1 MNAVLTANAQ
11 AKIGVGL
18 RHEHYFDALDHL
30 ADIDFVEVHA
40 ENFFAEG
47 GAPKHLLHQARQHYD
62 VSIHATSLGLGSALP
77 PDPAAIHKLKQLCH
91 SFDPILVSDHACF
104 NRALVHGKAF
114 HTGDLLP
121 LRFNQASLDILC
133 QHVDMVQSNLQ
144 RTILI
149 ENLSAYLPEQE
160 KELDEF
166 DFLGRLCKQTGCK
179 LLLDVNNLLVNVHNT
194 TAIALQGK
202 SHPDTSIKDTQTRVL
217 HALRYLSPD
226 MIGEY
231 HLAGTTPVEIDEIMI
246 DDHARSV
253 SEPCWSLY
261 EKIVAQY
268 GNKPTLIEWD
278 QDLPTWHELVSL
290 ALRAKS
296 IQQRM
301 SKG

>member
-1 MNAVLTANAQ
+1 MSSTLTDKTQ
-11 AKIGVGL
+11 TKVGVGL

-40 ENFFAEG
+40 ENFFSEG
-47 GAPKHLLHQARQHYD
+47 GAPKHLLQQARQHYD
-62 VSIHATSLGLGSALP
+62 VSIHATSLGLGSTLP
-77 PDPAAIHKLKQLCH
+77 PTLSVMNKLKQLCDTL
-91 SFDPILVSDHACF
+91 DPILVSDHACF

-133 QHVDMVQSNLQ
+133 QHVDMIQTTLQ
-144 RTILI
+144 RTLLI

-160 KELDEF
+160 KEFDEF
-166 DFLGRLCKQTGCK
+166 DFLARLCKTTGCK
-179 LLLDVNNLLVNVHNT
+179 LLLDINNLLVNAHNSKAMTIQSGKHLDSPTNNSET
-194 TAIALQGK
+194 TVLNALC
-202 SHPDTSIKDTQTRVL
+202 
-217 HALRYLSPD
+217 YLAPD

-231 HLAGTTPVEIDEIMI
+231 HLAGTTPAKEDEIMI

-261 EKIVAQY
+261 EKVVAQF

-278 QDLPTWHELVSL
+278 QDLPTWKELVSL
-290 ALRAKS
+290 AQRART
-296 IQQRM
+296 IQQRL
-301 SKG
+301 SKD